1 MQWRYA
7 LVLMFALALASI
19 SARAEDESSARS
31 DAPRTVQS
39 KAERDTPHCVRRSS
53 VGTHRIR
60 REIVCRPIPNTGPG
74 PQAQLDPPN
83 QGALEACSED
93 AERLDAT
100 VVRRCPRLGQRPVP
114 LL

>member
-1 MQWRYA
+1 
-7 LVLMFALALASI
+7 VCFVLALTLL
-19 SARAEDESSARS
+19 SARAEDNPSPWDST
-31 DAPRTVQS
+31 PRTVQG
-39 KAERDTPHCVRRSS
+39 KVERNTPHCVRRNS

-60 REIVCRPIPNTGPG
+60 REILCRPIPNTGPG
-74 PQAQLDPPN
+74 AQAQLDPPN

-93 AERLDAT
+93 VDRLDAT

>member
-1 MQWRYA
+1 MQWRNA
-7 LVLMFALALASI
+7 LVVMFGLALI
-19 SARAEDESSARS
+19 SLSAQAADDTPARS
-31 DAPRTVQS
+31 SAPRTVQG
-39 KAERDTPHCVRRSS
+39 KVERDTPHCVRRNS

-93 AERLDAT
+93 ADRLDAT